1 MTKENSINNFQAN
14 MIDDNFDRLY
24 KYDDF
29 SKIEDENDMSLD
41 DFDLDELEE
50 KLQSQLQEELSK
62 LSFLENERAKIENPD
77 ALAHVIQ
84 DEVWSQFANQI
95 GLDATD
101 ETLID
106 KYDKQH
112 PETYDEVG
120 GKVLSDK
127 KYKDANKDMKDKK
140 EAGKLKDEYTG
151 KDMNRGDS
159 ANLDHVVSRKEIFEN
174 QRRKQANLSTE
185 DLANKSE
192 NLKATNE
199 SLNKSKNSKSVD
211 EYIKKRPE
219 REEDLKKQNAR
230 ANKKI
235 DESNMSDTEK
245 KLAKEKNNKRM
256 QDKLDADDELMKKA
270 DKKARKAINKDIRR
284 GATKEIGKKAGKDA
298 LKTMAIS
305 SLFSLL
311 KEIMNGLVRFF
322 KSRAKSFKSFMAE
335 MKKAISSFFSKI
347 SSIFQTG
354 ASTMIGTIVSEIFGP
369 IVQMFKKL
377 TSLIKQGAA
386 SLVEAVKYLTDKENK
401 DKPFSVKVA
410 QVGKIKTAS
419 LVGGSALILGE
430 IIEKVLMTV
439 PGMQITLPLVGTL
452 ANIIGM
458 FLASVISGVIGAI
471 IINKIDKLIAKQQ
484 KSKLISDQVDK
495 GNDILVLQ
503 EEILE
508 LNEDMLA
515 SKKEKTANSI
525 TSRHKAA
532 AEEMKKSMD
541 NIFSEEENYKSEDID
556 EMDVLLEKLFD

>member
-1 MTKENSINNFQAN
+1 MTKENLVDNLQVN
-14 MIDDNFDRLY
+14 MIDDDFDKLD
-24 KYDDF
+24 KFDDF
-29 SKIEDENDMSLD
+29 SELEDRDDMSLD
-41 DFDLDELEE
+41 DFDLDELEM
-50 KLQSQLQEELSK
+50 KLQNQLQEELSE
-62 LSFLENERAKIENPD
+62 LNFLETERAKIENPD
-77 ALAHVIQ
+77 ALTHVIQ

-112 PETYDEVG
+112 TETYDEVG
-120 GKVLSDK
+120 NKVLADK
-127 KYKDANKDMKDKK
+127 KYKDANKDMKEKK

-151 KDMNRGDS
+151 KDMSRGDS
-159 ANLDHVVSRKEIFEN
+159 ANLDHVVSRKEIYEN

-192 NLKATNE
+192 NLQATNE
-199 SLNKSKNSKSVD
+199 SLNKSKSSKSVD
-211 EYIKKRPE
+211 EYLKKRPE

-322 KSRAKSFKSFMAE
+322 KSKAKSFKSFLAE

-410 QVGKIKTAS
+410 QVGKIITAS

-515 SKKEKTANSI
+515 VKKEKTAKSI
-525 TSRHKAA
+525 TNRHKVA
-532 AEEMKKSMD
+532 AEKMKKSMD
-541 NIFSEEENYKSEDID
+541 NIFSEEESYKSEDID